1 MIGSILC
8 VDPMTAARQSMSD
21 DFKKHEGKGDIH
33 QGEARSAPYP
43 VSRLAATVDLVD
55 IARQIS
61 QADAMVNTK
70 VSAKLQLI
78 AGQIQALQEEA
89 RKVLEQARQDQA
101 LHRAQCNFK
110 RIPGR
115 IYHLYG
121 RADGSRYFSMLGP
134 EEWGGKPP
142 HEFIGSYRL
151 ENDMSWTPAERVADE
166 ADEQALIHK
175 LLSDHDLLP

>member
-1 MIGSILC
+1 
-8 VDPMTAARQSMSD
+8 MSD
-21 DFKKHEGKGDIH
+21 DFKKHEGKGELH

-78 AGQIQALQEEA
+78 ADQIQALQEEA

-115 IYHLYG
+115 VYHLYA
-121 RADGSRYFSMLGP
+121 RADESRYFSMLGP
-134 EEWGGKPP
+134 GEWGGKPP
-142 HEFIGSYRL
+142 HEFVGSYRL
-151 ENDMSWTPAERVADE
+151 ENDMSWTPAESVADE
-166 ADEQALIHK
+166 TDSQALIRK